1 MRAGGGLRDR
11 TPPFEQ
17 RRRTMPNRLLERNQ
31 EWADRKSEAK
41 PDLFGRLSEG
51 QSPRFLW
58 ISCSDS
64 RVPASQIVDSEPGE
78 LFVHRNIANR
88 IDHDDLNGLSVLQY
102 AVEVLQVPH
111 IVVCGH
117 YGCGG
122 VQAAMD
128 HDEHGLIDNWLRPIK
143 HLYNRHA
150 SDLEAI
156 EDEDDRWD
164 RMCELNVIDQVHGIA
179 CTTVLQKA
187 WQQGQDVTVHGW
199 IYGLSEGHIRDLEVS
214 IDAADQ
220 VPDIYRLRDT

>member
-1 MRAGGGLRDR
+1 MSNHRFPA
-11 TPPFEQ
+11 
-17 RRRTMPNRLLERNQ
+17 MPHRLLERNQ
-31 EWADRKSEAK
+31 QWADRKSEDK
-41 PDLFGRLSEG
+41 PDLFDRLAEG

-64 RVPASQIVDSEPGE
+64 RVPADQIVDTEPGE

-88 IDHDDLNGLSVLQY
+88 MDHDDLNGLSVLQY

-128 HDEHGLIDNWLRPIK
+128 HNDHGLIDNWLRPIK

-150 SDLEAI
+150 DELDALDDEEA
-156 EDEDDRWD
+156 RWD
-164 RMCELNVIDQVHGIA
+164 RLCELNVIDQVHGIA
-179 CTTVLQKA
+179 CTTVLQKS
-187 WQQGQDVTVHGW
+187 WQQGHEVTVHGW
-199 IYGLSEGHIRDLEVS
+199 IYGMSEGRIRDLEVS
-214 IDAADQ
+214 IDTPEQ
-220 VPDIYRLRDT
+220 VPDIYRLRDA